1 MVFSGCYWVMFG
13 FSNFFGDI
21 YDIVLSGGER
31 VVKVVV
37 NVPEKVVPGRPRMEE
52 YLKRLAHPVDV
63 VPIDEFRRGPAEKY
77 VIGFTRKAMEPL
89 IARLNADHGIS
100 FHTLIHKQAIVQ
112 CGALYREGVV
122 LDAGAI
128 LGPWSRVGR
137 HVVMSRGAT
146 IGHDATVGDYSFL
159 GAGAVLCGH
168 VRIGQNVLVGANAT
182 VIPDVTVGDDVVIAA
197 GAVVTKDVP
206 AGTMVA
212 GVPAQVKK
220 VIK

>member
-1 MVFSGCYWVMFG
+1 MFG
-13 FSNFFGDI
+13 FSHFFGDI
-21 YDIVLSGGER
+21 YDIIISRGEIVTR
-31 VVKVVV
+31 IVV

-52 YLKRLAHPVDV
+52 YIKRLAHHIDV
-63 VPIDEFRRGPAEKY
+63 VPIEEFKRGPAEKY

-89 IARLNADHGIS
+89 VDRLKTEHGIS
-100 FHTLIHKQAIVQ
+100 FHTLIHDKAIVQ

-122 LDAGAI
+122 LDAGVI
-128 LGPWSRVGR
+128 IGPWSRVGK
-137 HVVMSRGAT
+137 HVVMSRGSS
-146 IGHDATVGDYSFL
+146 IGHDAVVGDYAFL

-168 VRIGQNVLVGANAT
+168 VRLGENVLVGANAT

-206 AGTMVA
+206 SGTMVA

-220 VIK
+220 LIKK